1 MRWSLSLMLAQLP
14 LPLPVSALQA
24 LRKSE
29 LLIFA
34 QPPLPILA
42 LQ

>member
-1 MRWSLSLMLAQLP
+1 MLAQLPLP

-29 LLIFA
+29 LLILA
-34 QPPLPILA
+34 QLPLPDLA